1 MKMQLKR
8 IVSAVCAVALCASVV
23 STPVLAAG
31 GDGTSVPG
39 TTQSESSAPEE
50 TTEETTAS
58 EETNVENKQPA
69 DTVAEQPANDQEQPA
84 NDQEQPAN
92 DQEQPANNVQES
104 ADNVQEQ
111 PVDNEAGP
119 AAPSNDGAATP
130 SVMSYNGESQ
140 EVHVNDTTNVTLT
153 AQWKEQGPGPI
164 IPSGNVK
171 VGKKADPLDAELQS
185 DVTLTIGA
193 SESKDKVAVLFL
205 LDKSTSQG
213 MRKEAAEMLWELKT
227 KDKVDILYDV
237 VIFSGTATAT
247 GWKNIQDSES
257 LEDTLENF
265 VNGETSSG
273 TNMDAGIERALS
285 EMNALQ
291 EDYKNAA
298 TYLVTLSDGIT
309 YVWSEGGNVK
319 CVPVRTLGASGT
331 IEGTVQNAS
340 DTWDM
345 MYDYGMGLQDIYN
358 GSTISEIIANFKDA
372 VVSKMNATRE
382 DDHIQS
388 YPDSYE
394 NPISTYIYDL
404 DMKAEVADTYA
415 CGPDFAMY
423 ESVTGYEQLVELFD
437 YSFAYAVPELDGS
450 GNDKMSNWENYPWG
464 KEIMLYMHSL
474 STDANESGKV
484 SNADAKKMFSSI
496 KNRILYAI
504 EKGTVTDVIGKD
516 FDLAGV
522 NTFKLKVGD
531 EAWVEGT
538 VSNDDPNKVTF
549 EDGKYVV
556 TYTPADGTT
565 EEQFVWTINTPVQN
579 IAPLQLTYKVKL
591 VNVPTEIGEYK
602 LPTNEEATLDYTST
616 NDGTG
621 SEEFPKPEVTYN
633 VVGVTPA
640 SLTIYMGGSSG
651 YGNIV
656 GEDGQTLS
664 NTVSLPEPGFYLEL
678 TEDMNN
684 ELREVLGKKPTDII
698 DLSGY
703 VTLTNGETTWNL
715 QRYGYVD
722 GTEAD
727 EETSAGYIEGESR
740 FIYKIVPEDGSQGAQ
755 VRVKVTKDN
764 ETKTDDEFDI
774 SETQSLCEEYD
785 MEIYGEDVDAADLK
799 LSINIPAADRKGDN
813 NNTPYTATAGLA
825 AGKPATLTVR
835 YVTGQQEDVVTD
847 ALNDIGEAKDPSKAY
862 VVLKDL
868 NKEPAEDFIINQA
881 VNGLTVQA
889 DPDSVALL
897 FDDIVSSDDTNDEDT
912 HFEQTL
918 VENAVKATNQSFQ
931 NLQYQAKYLDLVDA
945 NNGNTWL
952 TTNDEVT
959 VYWPYP
965 EGTNASTKFYLQ
977 HFEGID
983 RDDTLSAI
991 TGEVKNATPDDVM
1004 VHTGDNGIYFE
1015 TKSFSPYVLM
1025 WDKTTPAVDDGGKE
1039 ESTPAATPKPTP
1051 APAEE
1056 AQPVAAPVAAVIP
1069 QTGDDSQPL
1078 VWVALVVVSGAAL
1091 AGLAVYRKK
1100 RSDK

>member
-1 MKMQLKR
+1 
-8 IVSAVCAVALCASVV
+8 
-23 STPVLAAG
+23 
-31 GDGTSVPG
+31 
-39 TTQSESSAPEE
+39 
-50 TTEETTAS
+50 
-58 EETNVENKQPA
+58 
-69 DTVAEQPANDQEQPA
+69 
-84 NDQEQPAN
+84 
-92 DQEQPANNVQES
+92 
-104 ADNVQEQ
+104 
-111 PVDNEAGP
+111 
-119 AAPSNDGAATP
+119 
-130 SVMSYNGESQ
+130 
-140 EVHVNDTTNVTLT
+140 
-153 AQWKEQGPGPI
+153 
-164 IPSGNVK
+164 
-171 VGKKADPLDAELQS
+171 
-185 DVTLTIGA
+185 
-193 SESKDKVAVLFL
+193 
-205 LDKSTSQG
+205 
-213 MRKEAAEMLWELKT
+213 
-227 KDKVDILYDV
+227 
-237 VIFSGTATAT
+237 
-247 GWKNIQDSES
+247 
-257 LEDTLENF
+257 
-265 VNGETSSG
+265 
-273 TNMDAGIERALS
+273 
-285 EMNALQ
+285 
-291 EDYKNAA
+291 
-298 TYLVTLSDGIT
+298 
-309 YVWSEGGNVK
+309 
-319 CVPVRTLGASGT
+319 
-331 IEGTVQNAS
+331 
-340 DTWDM
+340 
-345 MYDYGMGLQDIYN
+345 
-358 GSTISEIIANFKDA
+358 
-372 VVSKMNATRE
+372 
-382 DDHIQS
+382 
-388 YPDSYE
+388 
-394 NPISTYIYDL
+394 
-404 DMKAEVADTYA
+404 
-415 CGPDFAMY
+415 
-423 ESVTGYEQLVELFD
+423 
-437 YSFAYAVPELDGS
+437 
-450 GNDKMSNWENYPWG
+450 
-464 KEIMLYMHSL
+464 
-474 STDANESGKV
+474 
-484 SNADAKKMFSSI
+484 MFSSI

-538 VSNDDPNKVTF
+538 VSKDNPNEVTF

-591 VNVPTEIGEYK
+591 VNVPTEIGEHK

-616 NDGTG
+616 NGGTG

-656 GEDGQTLS
+656 DEDGQTLS
-664 NTVSLPEPGFYLEL
+664 DTVSLPEPGFYLEL
-678 TEDMNN
+678 TEDMNK

-755 VRVKVTKDN
+755 VRVKVTKD
-764 ETKTDDEFDI
+764 EGIKTDDEFEIKDK
-774 SETQSLCEEYD
+774 LYEEYD

-799 LSINIPAADRKGDN
+799 LSINIPAADRKDGVEADYTTSSGLVGGDS
-813 NNTPYTATAGLA
+813 
-825 AGKPATLTVR
+825 ATLTVR
-835 YVTGQQEDVVTD
+835 YVTGQQKDVVTD
-847 ALNDIGEAKDPSKAY
+847 ALNDIGKAEDPSKAY

-897 FDDIVSSDDTNDEDT
+897 FDDIVSSNDTNDEDT

-983 RDDTLSAI
+983 RDATLSAI
-991 TGEVKNATPDDVM
+991 TDEVKNAIPDDVM

-1015 TKSFSPYVLM
+1015 TDSFSPYVLM

-1039 ESTPAATPKPTP
+1039 ESTPAATP
-1051 APAEE
+1051 
-1056 AQPVAAPVAAVIP
+1056 
-1069 QTGDDSQPL
+1069 QTYPGPCRGGTACCCPCGRCDSPDR
-1078 VWVALVVVSGAAL
+1078 G
-1091 AGLAVYRKK
+1091 
-1100 RSDK
+1100 